1 MKNWRQIL
9 NFFRSNWGK
18 ILRRSCKETKPAKL
32 LLKWTEPAVIAIRT
46 KPLRYPLPNHR
57 PRIPTPSPGNKAA
70 RVLSTRT
77 IQVRIIVGHR
87 RQLVGTLIVIAGHRR
102 QLVGTLSAIAVHRR
116 QLEGTITII
125 AGTEGSYSSRDSKN
139 NSWAQQA
146 YLIRPGAG
154 FRIQR
159 LHQKNNVALCP
170 GAKKKKNSEDSIINS
185 WA

>member
-77 IQVRIIVGHR
+77 IQVRIIVRHR
-87 RQLVGTLIVIAGHRR
+87 RQLVGTLFVRA
-102 QLVGTLSAIAVHRR
+102 LSALMTLVCYSIVVEIALGNLCYNVYVYLFRTQH
-116 QLEGTITII
+116 
-125 AGTEGSYSSRDSKN
+125 
-139 NSWAQQA
+139 SWA
-146 YLIRPGAG
+146 
-154 FRIQR
+154 IQVLQGSTKSPAR
-159 LHQKNNVALCP
+159 GKLTHL
-170 GAKKKKNSEDSIINS
+170 
-185 WA
+185 WR